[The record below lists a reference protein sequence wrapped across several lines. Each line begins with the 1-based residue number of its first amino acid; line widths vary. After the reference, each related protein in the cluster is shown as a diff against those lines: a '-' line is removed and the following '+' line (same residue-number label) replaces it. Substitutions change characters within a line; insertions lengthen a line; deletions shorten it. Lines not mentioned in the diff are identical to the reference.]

1 MSNTL
6 SPRTVGGTGKA
17 AARSQA
23 HAAHLTIPLMLNAGN
38 DMQHYNQPITGHE
51 HQSEGGDSPAQAPAL
66 HTTMVAGATAV
77 DVSADQCR
85 NSPTVS
91 VAGKQGGD
99 FTGLDASNGYSQ
111 EDLTTPLGYLNSIIS
126 ALDADSVD
134 PEQLRVFKG

>member
-1 MSNTL
+1 MSNTF

-38 DMQHYNQPITGHE
+38 DMQHYNQPTTGHE

-77 DVSADQCR
+77 DVSADQGR
-85 NSPTVS
+85 NSPADN

-99 FTGLDASNGYSQ
+99 FFTG
-111 EDLTTPLGYLNSIIS
+111 IS
-126 ALDADSVD
+126 
-134 PEQLRVFKG
+134 VFSAAFHKYAQIRYKYG